1 MNLASATQHNPNAW
15 RQSMRRVLLAAAPRA
30 GVIASGPPARPEVC
44 LTFDDGPDPTGTP
57 RVLDALA
64 AADARAT
71 FFLQGSN
78 ADAHRALVR
87 RIHDEGHEIG
97 HHSWSHG
104 RPSETAAG
112 TLAAETSRTR
122 HLLRT
127 VVGVETNLFRPPH
140 GKLSPSKLVRLWAQ
154 RQTVVLWSIDPGDVF
169 QQSAEAFVGWF
180 EAHPPRPGDII
191 LLHDKAP
198 VLREG
203 LPHLLSLIKSRGLRL
218 ATPGEWI
225 DRRPLSVA
233 DAGAA

>member
-1 MNLASATQHNPNAW
+1 MNLSSATQQNPNAW
-15 RQSMRRVLLAAAPRA
+15 RQSMRRVLLAAAPRTRLL
-30 GVIASGPPARPEVC
+30 ASGQPTSPEVC
-44 LTFDDGPDPTGTP
+44 LTFDDGPDSVGTP
-57 RVLDALA
+57 RVLDTLA
-64 AADARAT
+64 AAGARAT

-112 TLAAETSRTR
+112 MLAEETARTR
-122 HLLRT
+122 ELLRM
-127 VVGVETNLFRPPH
+127 VAGVESNLFRPPH
-140 GKLSPSKLVRLWAQ
+140 GKLTPSKLLRLWAQ
-154 RQTVVLWSIDPGDVF
+154 HQTVVLWSVDPGDVF
-169 QQSAEAFVGWF
+169 QQSSQNFMSWF
-180 EAHPPRPGDII
+180 EAHPPRSGDII

-203 LPHLLSLIKSRGLRL
+203 LAHLLSLVQRRGLRF

-225 DRRPLSVA
+225 DRRPAAVL
-233 DAGAA
+233 DAGVA

>member
-1 MNLASATQHNPNAW
+1 MNLSSATQHNPNAW
-15 RQSMRRVLLAAAPRA
+15 RQSMRRVLLAAAPRT
-30 GVIASGPPARPEVC
+30 GVIASGPPERAEVC
-44 LTFDDGPDPTGTP
+44 LTFDDGPDPIGTP

-71 FFLQGSN
+71 FFLQGSH
-78 ADAHRALVR
+78 ADANRALVR

-112 TLAAETSRTR
+112 QLAEETTRTR
-122 HLLRT
+122 ALLRT

-140 GKLSPSKLVRLWAQ
+140 GKLTPSKLVRLWAQ
-154 RQTVVLWSIDPGDVF
+154 RQTVVLWSVDPGDVF
-169 QQSAEAFVGWF
+169 EQSPHAFVRWF
-180 EAHPPRPGDII
+180 EGHPPRPGDII

-198 VLREG
+198 VLREA
-203 LPHLLSLIKSRGLRL
+203 LPNVLSLIKSRNLRF

-225 DRRPLSVA
+225 DRRPLAVP
-233 DAGAA
+233 DEGAA